1 MHTLPGR
8 ESAKRLPKAALWAN
22 ERIIRMHILFTL
34 GLIMALGLAGGRLF
48 ERFGI
53 PQVVGYIVIGVVLGD
68 SVLHF
73 LSVKTLNDLSPLT
86 SMALAFIG
94 FMVGGEL
101 KYSLF
106 KKYGKQFFSILL
118 SEGLLAM
125 LLVSTLTIVLT
136 KNIPLGILLGA
147 LSSATAPAATVDVLW
162 EYRSKGPLT
171 STILAI
177 VALDD
182 GLALF
187 LYGFAFSFANVLVA
201 GGELSFKIMLIQ
213 PLIEIFGSLLLGFL
227 ISLIV
232 DQVLRWIKT
241 REDQLVVNI
250 AAILLASGI
259 ARYFDLSLILTNM
272 AVGLTLTNLHPDRN
286 ESNFE
291 VVKEFVPP
299 INIIFFL
306 FVGARLQ
313 LGLLPSMGILGVL
326 YVLGRTIGKWAGSLL
341 GATISGAQSAV
352 KKYLG
357 FALFSQAGVAVGL
370 ALDIYQHFGQ
380 FGSTGEHLGHTIIN
394 VIAAT
399 TLLVQIIGPPSVKF
413 AISRAGEI
421 PQKDKTKDR
430 GEQS

>member
-1 MHTLPGR
+1 MQ
-8 ESAKRLPKAALWAN
+8 
-22 ERIIRMHILFTL
+22 ILLIL
-34 GLIMALGLAGGRLF
+34 GFIMILGLAGGRLF

-68 SVLHF
+68 SLLHLLPVDMLNN
-73 LSVKTLNDLSPLT
+73 LSALT
-86 SMALAFIG
+86 SIALAFIG

-101 KYSLF
+101 KFTVF

-125 LLVSTLTIVLT
+125 LVVSVLTIALT
-136 KNIPLGILLGA
+136 KNIGLGILLGA

-162 EYRSKGPLT
+162 EYKSKGPLT

-182 GLALF
+182 GLALV
-187 LYGFAFSFANVLVA
+187 LYGFAFAFANVFIS
-201 GGELSFKIMLIQ
+201 GGELSVKIMLLQ
-213 PLIEIFGSLLLGFL
+213 PLFEIFGSLVLGAFIAFL
-227 ISLIV
+227 MDRV
-232 DQVLRWIKT
+232 FRWIKT
-241 REDQLVVNI
+241 RDDSLVVNV

-259 ARYFDLSLILTNM
+259 AVHFNLSLILTNM

-291 VVKEFVPP
+291 IVKGFVPP
-299 INIIFFL
+299 IYILFFL

-313 LGLLPSMGILGVL
+313 LGLLPSMG
-326 YVLGRTIGKWAGSLL
+326 VLGFFYVIGRTAGKWT
-341 GATISGAQSAV
+341 GAYVGASVSRAPLAV

-370 ALDIYQHFGQ
+370 ALDIYQHFNQYGP
-380 FGSTGEHLGHTIIN
+380 SGEQLGHTVIN
-394 VIAAT
+394 VVAAT

-413 AISRAGEI
+413 AISKAGEI
-421 PQKDKTKDR
+421 PEQNTLKKRTKSHE
-430 GEQS
+430 G